1 MKGWTD
7 TRVASSTGAQPAQ
20 PQQQKLT
27 AFPGFGAAASQQQQQ
42 QQQPAFGGFGTSQPQ
57 QQLTFGG
64 VGTSQ
69 PQQQQPAFGG
79 FGTSQPQQQQQPAF
93 GGFATSQPQQQP
105 AFGGFATSQPQ
116 QQQAFGGFGSSQ
128 PQQAGGGLFGA
139 QQQAA
144 PAPAFGAFGAATS
157 QPQMGG
163 GLFGATS
170 RPAVAGS
177 LFGSA
182 AGSTAPG
189 MGLFGAPAAQPAP
202 AGNSLFGAPAAGGLF
217 GGQNSLQMSQQPQQQ
232 QQLQLQQQQQGLQAR
247 RQPRNL
253 QEYMQYFAASWNPD
267 DPACLFKHY
276 FYNIVGPNEASRYGP
291 GPTDDLAL
299 YQQAQAENPDPE
311 NLVPV
316 IAVGYRDL
324 QKRVNMQAQAH
335 EMHRAKLEEME
346 EKLEYLQRK
355 RFLNTSSKI
364 EEYTRRQATLVARVL
379 KIMTQ
384 VQILRNRGYSVRGE
398 EEKYRAYLETMEREL
413 QKPSVFRGRL
423 NEIWAHLQQNKC
435 SKQFGINGNGGQD
448 GTTNASVADEEQLA
462 LMMQTLAAHQNGLT
476 TLMSMVVKDN
486 KETDDILRGYE
497 ELGYRRR

>member
-1 MKGWTD
+1 MFSAAPQFGQSQPP
-7 TRVASSTGAQPAQ
+7 ASGGLFGAQPAQ

-57 QQLTFGG
+57 QQPAFGG
-64 VGTSQ
+64 FGTSQ
-69 PQQQQPAFGG
+69 PQQQPAFGGFGASQPQQQQQPAFGG
-79 FGTSQPQQQQQPAF
+79 FGTSQPQQQQ
-93 GGFATSQPQQQP
+93 S
-105 AFGGFATSQPQ
+105 
-116 QQQAFGGFGSSQ
+116 FGGFGSSQ

-157 QPQMGG
+157 QPQIGG
-163 GLFGATS
+163 GLFGATAK
-170 RPAVAGS
+170 PAAAGS
-177 LFGSA
+177 LFGPA
-182 AGSTAPG
+182 AGATAPG
-189 MGLFGAPAAQPAP
+189 TGLFGAPAAQPAQ

-217 GGQNSLQMSQQPQQQ
+217 GGQNSLQMSQQQQQ
-232 QQLQLQQQQQGLQAR
+232 QQQQQQGLQAR

-316 IAVGYRDL
+316 IAVGFRDL

-384 VQILRNRGYSVRGE
+384 VQVLRNRGYSVRGE
-398 EEKYRAYLETMEREL
+398 EEKYRAYLEAMEREL

-435 SKQFGINGNGGQD
+435 SKQFGINGNGSQE
-448 GTTNASVADEEQLA
+448 GTTNAPVADEEQLA

-476 TLMSMVVKDN
+476 TLTSMVVKDN
-486 KETDDILRGYE
+486 KETDNMLRGYE